1 MSTRSATLEL
11 APGKELRELR
21 VSLPPKVN
29 AAELGVA
36 LKSIIDIIH
45 NHTGCT
51 CLSGVI
57 PVVIHDQE
65 LRQIVNVNLAAH

>member
-1 MSTRSATLEL
+1 MSRSAPLEL

-21 VSLPPKVN
+21 VSLPSKVT
-29 AAELGVA
+29 AAEFATVS
-36 LKSIIDIIH
+36 KSILEIIH

-57 PVVIHDQE
+57 PVVIQDQGLRE
-65 LRQIVNVNLAAH
+65 LVNVNLAAH